1 MGVRRRPPE
10 GMLSAASLS
19 GNHEKASVG
28 RVVQA
33 ERDMDTPKMS
43 PLALR
48 TMEAQVPG
56 PEEVPSG
63 ESCEVCGDLSIAF
76 QRLLLE
82 HPAIHRPGMAA
93 LRFSLDM
100 DLSWI
105 CGGPR
110 PRPELLATMALV

>member
-1 MGVRRRPPE
+1 M
-10 GMLSAASLS
+10 S
-19 GNHEKASVG
+19 
-28 RVVQA
+28 
-33 ERDMDTPKMS
+33 TPKMS
-43 PLALR
+43 LFALR
-48 TMEAQVPG
+48 DVEVHVPG
-56 PEEVPSG
+56 PEGLPSG